1 MAPDR
6 TRAPTIPGH
15 TFLRHI
21 ATGGFA
27 EVLLY
32 REDSLD
38 REVAVK
44 VPRAS
49 TGSEHE
55 VEQFRLEANLM
66 ATLSHPFIAEVYHTG
81 LAGRRPYITMKY
93 YPKPNFGQQLE
104 AGPLR
109 VERVLQVGVQVAA
122 AVEHAHRKRV
132 LHKDIK
138 PGNILLDEFDAPR
151 LTDFGISAV
160 ANQATRAE
168 SGLSIPYAPPELLRE
183 ESLGDV
189 ASDIY
194 SLGATLYALT
204 TGRSPFA
211 VPGEDLAQLLA
222 RVLNEA
228 PQPIRRPDVPDEL
241 RTLLVQML
249 RPRPADR
256 PQSAVAVA
264 RTLNAIE
271 SKFGLQPTDIR
282 LADTSTIVAHEHQAG
297 DRTELAMQVVHQ
309 APDPGQTSS
318 PDAPPHGPLPPD
330 ATISRQGQ
338 GIPSPVAPPMGVDPV
353 GDAGPPE
360 APSGA
365 LRTTRARVAA
375 ATALVVIVGLVV
387 AALLRPG
394 DDSPTAQVDP
404 ADRPAVTLRPV
415 VQLAAPTI
423 TAKPAGDGRVA
434 LRWNAEDVEAGDQFA
449 VFVTNEDVTH
459 RELYRGPAT
468 SKVVSVTATGRSCFT
483 VLRKRV
489 GSASREGKEAC
500 VTVT

>member
-1 MAPDR
+1 MAPDAIR
-6 TRAPTIPGH
+6 GPAIPGH

-27 EVLLY
+27 EVFLY

-44 VPRAS
+44 VPRAG
-49 TGSEHE
+49 TASEHE

-66 ATLSHPFIAEVYHTG
+66 ATLSHPYIAEVYHTG
-81 LAGRRPYITMKY
+81 LTGRRPYITMKY

-109 VERVLQVGVQVAA
+109 VEKVLQVGVQVAA
-122 AVEHAHRKRV
+122 AVEHAHRKGV

-160 ANQATRAE
+160 ANQATRSE
-168 SGLSIPYAPPELLRE
+168 VGLSIPYAPPELLRE
-183 ESLGDV
+183 ESQGEV

-211 VPGEDLAQLLA
+211 VPGEDLAQLLV

-241 RTLLVQML
+241 RALLLQML
-249 RPRPADR
+249 RPRPAER
-256 PQSAVAVA
+256 PPSAVAVA

-271 SKFGLQPTDIR
+271 SKLGLQPTEIR
-282 LADTSTIVAHEHQAG
+282 LANTSTIVAPEHQAG
-297 DRTELAMQVVHQ
+297 DRTQLAMQVVHQ
-309 APDPGQTSS
+309 APEPTGPPGSEAS
-318 PDAPPHGPLPPD
+318 PQGPLPPD
-330 ATISRQGQ
+330 ATISRLGQ
-338 GIPSPVAPPMGVDPV
+338 DDARPVPPRLEVDHADGAAPPG
-353 GDAGPPE
+353 
-360 APSGA
+360 APTGA
-365 LRTTRARVAA
+365 LRSTRARVAA
-375 ATALVVIVGLVV
+375 ALALVAIIALIV
-387 AALLRPG
+387 AAMVRPG
-394 DDSPTAQVDP
+394 DNSTASKVEPT
-404 ADRPAVTLRPV
+404 DRPAVTLRPV
-415 VQLAAPTI
+415 AQLAAPTI
-423 TAKPAGDGRVA
+423 AAKPAGHGRVA
-434 LRWNAEDVEAGDQFA
+434 LRWNAEDVEATDQFA
-449 VFVTNEDVTH
+449 VFVTNDDVTH

-468 SKVVSVTATGRSCFT
+468 AKVVSVTTTGRSCFT

-489 GSASREGKEAC
+489 GTASREGKEAC